1 VIIEHYLMSKN
12 NNNLY
17 KSWFD
22 TPFYHILY
30 KNRDYKEA
38 EMFAK
43 INGIY

>member
-1 VIIEHYLMSKN
+1 MSINK
-12 NNNLY
+12 NLY

-38 EMFAK
+38 EMFTRK
-43 INGIY
+43 LMRFIIYGK